1 MEGCEGNHELPELR
15 GRQGEFVGNHGN
27 STWLKKKK
35 KKSTRKESATQRENS
50 GDTQRFILEYLAEH

>member
-35 KKSTRKESATQRENS
+35 KKKRVPERKVLHRERTREIHKDLFLS
-50 GDTQRFILEYLAEH
+50 I